1 MSAVRQTERWD
12 TFEIVGH
19 QVAVRDDAAALVGWV
34 HPQDAELV
42 AGAPAML
49 DALRALLETIEGG
62 APGLVSTPA
71 FTDARALVED
81 LGRER
86 DICPDCDGTS
96 CDPGGN
102 CCPTCDGMGIIVV
115 GEARHE

>member
-1 MSAVRQTERWD
+1 MNAKRSEERWD
-12 TFEIVGH
+12 THEIVGH
-19 QVAVRDDAAALVGWV
+19 QVAVRDDELVLVGWV

-49 DALRALLETIEGG
+49 DALRALLEALEQG
-62 APGLVSTPA
+62 APGLVSAPA
-71 FTDARALVED
+71 FAEARALVDD

-86 DICPDCDGTS
+86 DLCPDCEGSS

-102 CCPTCDGMGIIVV
+102 CCPTCDGMGIVVV
-115 GEARHE
+115 GEDRHE

>member
-1 MSAVRQTERWD
+1 MDAMRSTERWD
-12 TFEIVGH
+12 THEIMGQ
-19 QVAVRDDAAALVGWV
+19 QVAVRDEHTALVAWV

-49 DALRALLETIEGG
+49 DALRALLETIEAG

-71 FTDARALVED
+71 FTEARALVDD

-86 DICPDCDGTS
+86 DLCPDCEGSS
-96 CDPGGN
+96 CDAGGN
-102 CCPTCDGMGIIVV
+102 ACGTCDGMGIVVV
-115 GEARHE
+115 GEDRHE

>member
-1 MSAVRQTERWD
+1 MDAKRSTERWD
-12 TFEIVGH
+12 THEIVGH
-19 QVAVRDDAAALVGWV
+19 QVAVRDDDAALVGWV

-49 DALRALLETIEGG
+49 DALRALLEVVEHG
-62 APGLVSTPA
+62 ASDLMTSRA
-71 FTDARALVED
+71 FTEARALVDD

-86 DICPDCDGTS
+86 DICLDCDGSS

-102 CCPTCDGMGIIVV
+102 CCPTCDGMGIVVV
-115 GEARHE
+115 GEDRHE

>member
-1 MSAVRQTERWD
+1 MSAARQTERWD

-19 QVAVRDDAAALVGWV
+19 QVAVRDDDAALVGWV

-49 DALRALLETIEGG
+49 DALRALLEVVKQG

-71 FTDARALVED
+71 FAEARALVDD

-86 DICPDCDGTS
+86 DLCPDCEGSS
-96 CDPGGN
+96 CDAGGN
-102 CCPTCDGMGIIVV
+102 ACRTCDGMGIVVV
-115 GEARHE
+115 GEERHE